1 MTLKKPKTTHAT
13 TATIVAVRLSVFVPP
28 ILYPLRHQGVWHMDY
43 RHHVEGCPVDAIGRR
58 MDVMLADPRHGQRLI
73 TYAFRERIRRHP
85 SDILRFYG
93 PSMRVLEVDLS
104 TNSTHSTEIPQELT
118 RAWLGGAGLAMYL
131 LAQEIRPGI
140 RPSDPDCP
148 ALVFTGPLTGTAV
161 PQSSDWCVVTVNSE
175 VPHHICAS
183 HTHGH
188 FGARLRQAGWDGI
201 VLRGQAPSPVCLW
214 VADDGVEIVPADDL
228 WGLDTYETEDSL
240 TRLLGRPANE
250 VSVAC
255 IGPAGEQLVAGASVR
270 NDRAFGAS
278 QGGAGVAW
286 GSKRLKAVV
295 VASRRSVP
303 AHDPSRL
310 VDVAE
315 RWKQA
320 IRGAIPG
327 FPESRYASG
336 LSVLSA
342 LAANGSVMGKNLT
355 DPAVAVR
362 WGERLAADLP
372 QWEVEPVGSWNCEA
386 LCHYHAKCTTGPM
399 SGASFSGYGGEV
411 MEELGPN
418 LGIEDPGVSFT
429 LSGVIDAYGLA
440 AGSVPRTISM
450 LMEATNAGEIGP
462 AELDGIDLRWGNHEA
477 VLDLLKRTVRRDGV
491 GELLAKGMRETAR
504 TLGIEHRSVHM
515 HGAGF
520 NDHDQRATPM
530 VLFQSQVASGAG
542 PTWQTAVGLAF
553 GFAAEPDLGFPKAL
567 DPDDLSRVVEATYKT
582 QQKKLW
588 LDCLGVCM
596 FAARGFGG
604 MFELG
609 AEALEAATGMQWRPE
624 DALVVGRRVVNL
636 QRLIN
641 IHLGYVPEEDFDI
654 SQRLLEKIA
663 EGPAAGRGL
672 TRAEF
677 SRLREEFY
685 RMQDWSIETGWPSDE
700 LLRELGLDPSLVGRL
715 VPQ

>member
-1 MTLKKPKTTHAT
+1 
-13 TATIVAVRLSVFVPP
+13 VP
-28 ILYPLRHQGVWHMDY
+28 I
-43 RHHVEGCPVDAIGRR
+43 
-58 MDVMLADPRHGQRLI
+58 
-73 TYAFRERIRRHP
+73 
-85 SDILRFYG
+85 
-93 PSMRVLEVDLS
+93 LEVDLS
-104 TNSTHSTEIPQELT
+104 SRSTKRLEIEDELT
-118 RAWLGGAGLAMYL
+118 RMWLGGTGLAMYL

-148 ALVFTGPLTGTAV
+148 TLVFAGPLTGTAI

-175 VPHHICAS
+175 VPHQICAS
-183 HTHGH
+183 HTHGQ
-188 FGARLRQAGWDGI
+188 FGARLRQAGWDGVI
-201 VLRGQAPSPVCLW
+201 LRGQASSPVCLW
-214 VADDGVEIVPADDL
+214 IADDGVEIVPADDL
-228 WGLDTYETEDSL
+228 WGLDTGETEDTL
-240 TRLLGRPANE
+240 TRLLGRPAHE

-270 NDRAFGAS
+270 NDKAFGAS

-286 GSKRLKAVV
+286 GSKRLKAIV

-303 AHDPSRL
+303 VRDPERL
-310 VDVAE
+310 VDISE
-315 RWKQA
+315 RWKRA

-336 LSVLSA
+336 IKVLSA
-342 LAANGSVMGKNLT
+342 LAAKGSVMGNNFT
-355 DPAVAVR
+355 DPDVALR
-362 WGERLAADLP
+362 WGQRLAEDLP
-372 QWEVEPVGSWNCEA
+372 KWEVEPVGSWNCEA
-386 LCHYHAKCTTGPM
+386 LCHYHATCTTGPM
-399 SGASFSGYGGEV
+399 AGVSYSGYGGEV

-418 LGIEDPGVSFT
+418 LGIEDPGVSFM

-450 LMEATNAGEIGP
+450 LMEAVSAGEISS
-462 AELDGIDLRWGNHEA
+462 ADLDGVDLRWGDHKA
-477 VLDLLKRTVRRDGV
+477 VLELLRRTVKREGVGDLLAR
-491 GELLAKGMRETAR
+491 GMRETAR

-553 GFAAEPDLGFPKAL
+553 GFAPEPDLGFPKTL
-567 DPDDLSRVVEATYKT
+567 EPSDLSRIVEATYKT

-596 FAARGFGG
+596 FAARGFAG

-609 AEALEAATGMQWRPE
+609 AEALEAVTGIPWRPE
-624 DALVVGRRVVNL
+624 DALTVGRRVVNL

-641 IHLGYVPEEDFDI
+641 LHLGYLPEEDFDI

-663 EGPAAGRGL
+663 SGPAAGSGL
-672 TRAEF
+672 TPDEF
-677 SRLREEFY
+677 RQLRDEFY
-685 RMQDWSIETGWPSDE
+685 RMQDWSTETGWPSDQI
-700 LLRELGLDPSLVGRL
+700 LRELGLDRSVVGRL
-715 VPQ
+715 VVA